1 MSRDSFYHQV
11 GVEKFLFAMG
21 SGGRLIT
28 GQNAKTKRP
37 KCSAIN
43 GTPLPEAQRQL
54 VKGYWV
60 RYRHFL

>member
-11 GVEKFLFAMG
+11 WVEKLLFAMTK
-21 SGGRLIT
+21 GGKLIT

-54 VKGYWV
+54 MGI
-60 RYRHFL
+60 R